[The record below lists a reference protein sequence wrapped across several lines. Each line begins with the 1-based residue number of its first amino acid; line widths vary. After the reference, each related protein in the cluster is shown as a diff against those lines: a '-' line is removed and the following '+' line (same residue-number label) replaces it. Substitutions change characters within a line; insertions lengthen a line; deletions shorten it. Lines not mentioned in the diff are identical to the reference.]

1 MAYTTIDNPS
11 ETAFNTVLYTGNGS
25 TQAVTGV
32 GFQPDWVWIKGRDL
46 SYNHALFDVVRG
58 TTKLL
63 QSNTTNAE
71 QTTSGV
77 TAIGSDGFTLG
88 SDVGMNES
96 GGSFVSWNWKAGTSF
111 TNDASSTGVGTID
124 STASV
129 NQTAGF
135 SIVSFTGNATA
146 GATIAHGLGA
156 VPSWILLKDRDLAK
170 NWNCY
175 HKGIDSSPQ
184 NFTIR
189 LNNTDAKLDT
199 PANGWND
206 TAPTSSVFSIGD
218 GTQVNTSGSNMIA
231 YCFADVKGYSKVGGS
246 YTGNLNA
253 NGTFVYTGFLPAF
266 VMVKAITSAPYWTI
280 IDNKRPAYNP
290 TDEWLY
296 ANSSEAAF
304 DASSYPVDFV
314 SNGFKIRNVGSYFN
328 SSGVTYIYMAFAEHP
343 FVTSTGIPTTAR

>member
-1 MAYTTIDNPS
+1 MAYTTIDRPS
-11 ETAFNTVLYTGNGS
+11 DYFRSKLWTGDGSDNRAITFDESDNMQPNWVWYKARNHAYNHGLFDSVRGVDKFLSSNLAGAESTISGIAGFNSNGFTVGNDAGSNGS
-25 TQAVTGV
+25 SKTFV
-32 GFQPDWVWIKGRDL
+32 GW
-46 SYNHALFDVVRG
+46 S
-58 TTKLL
+58 
-63 QSNTTNAE
+63 
-71 QTTSGV
+71 
-77 TAIGSDGFTLG
+77 
-88 SDVGMNES
+88 
-96 GGSFVSWNWKAGTSF
+96 WKAGTSF
-111 TNDASSTGVGTID
+111 TNDASSTGIGTID
-124 STASV
+124 STGSASD
-129 NQTAGF
+129 TAGF
-135 SIVSFTGNATA
+135 SIVSYTGTGSA
-146 GATIAHGLGA
+146 GTIKHGLSSIPKMII
-156 VPSWILLKDRDLAK
+156 VKDRDNGSYSWHVYTATLGNTKTIYLDLA
-170 NWNCY
+170 NAPDTGSTYW
-175 HKGIDSSPQ
+175 
-184 NFTIR
+184 
-189 LNNTDAKLDT
+189 NNTT
-199 PANGWND
+199 
-206 TAPTSSVFSIGD
+206 PTSSVFS
-218 GTQVNTSGSNMIA
+218 VGSSVTTNKSSDKFIA

>member
-1 MAYTTIDNPS
+1 MAYTTINKPS
-11 ETAFNTVLYTGNGS
+11 DYFNTVLYVGNNS
-25 TQAVTGV
+25 TNAITGV
-32 GFQPDWVWIKGRDL
+32 GFQPDLVWLKDRVNANSHFL
-46 SYNHALFDVVRG
+46 YDVVRG
-58 TTKLL
+58 ATKSLG
-63 QSNTTNAE
+63 SNLTNAE
-71 QTTSGV
+71 VTRANGLTSFD
-77 TAIGSDGFTLG
+77 SDGFTMG
-88 SDVGMNES
+88 SYGGHNES
-96 GGSFVSWNWKAGTSF
+96 SGNVGWSWKAGTSF

-231 YCFADVKGYSKVGGS
+231 YCFADVKGYSKVSGS
-246 YTGNLNA
+246 YVGNGNA
-253 NGTFVYTGFLPAF
+253 DGTFVYTGFKPAW
-266 VMVKAITSAPYWTI
+266 VMIKKATGAANSWCIG
-280 IDNKRPAYNP
+280 DNKRSSSNTVLNYLLADNSDV
-290 TDEWLY
+290 DETG
-296 ANSSEAAF
+296 SQER
-304 DASSYPVDFV
+304 DFL
-314 SNGFKIRNVGSYFN
+314 SNGFKIRNSN
-328 SSGVTYIYMAFAEHP
+328 NMLNTSGETYIFMAFAEQP
-343 FVTSTGIPTTAR
+343 FVTSSGVPTTAR